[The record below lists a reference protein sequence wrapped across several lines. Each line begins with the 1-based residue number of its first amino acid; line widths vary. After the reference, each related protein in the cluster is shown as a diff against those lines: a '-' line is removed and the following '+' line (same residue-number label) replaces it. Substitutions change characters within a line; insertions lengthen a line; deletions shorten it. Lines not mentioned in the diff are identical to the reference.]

1 MTSSRSPVERRIE
14 WDKLQG
20 GEDWWEW
27 DIKPWLESC
36 VTSQTEFLALAAG
49 SRYERA
55 NDIADWPALSVFR
68 GLTYYGL
75 YGDLLDRSE
84 FSNPEGCLEGQIA
97 AGKAIREKA
106 PFRCDDRIVSKIIAV
121 AEARRN
127 IERARGVVE
136 PLALAVLGGVS
147 EGRIRN
153 LMSGAGAELGSV
165 DGKIPAAEAWRWL
178 QGRGPSGPQ
187 YGMMNRNRRRRAS
200 WITSEYLRR
209 RTALF
214 SIRALGGEVAT

>member
-20 GEDWWEW
+20 GGDWWEW

-49 SRYERA
+49 SQYERA
-55 NDIADWPALSVFR
+55 YDIADWPALSVFL

-84 FSNPEGCLEGQIA
+84 RTNAEDHLEGQIA

-121 AEARRN
+121 AEAA
-127 IERARGVVE
+127 ARGQT
-136 PLALAVLGGVS
+136 P
-147 EGRIRN
+147 
-153 LMSGAGAELGSV
+153 
-165 DGKIPAAEAWRWL
+165 K
-178 QGRGPSGPQ
+178 GP
-187 YGMMNRNRRRRAS
+187 
-200 WITSEYLRR
+200 
-209 RTALF
+209 
-214 SIRALGGEVAT
+214 